1 MGIITRAQ
9 KQTLVYWPY
18 TGADLFGQPTYGT
31 PVQMTCRWEDML
43 KQVYKSDG
51 SPVFSKIE
59 LITKKRLEPKGL
71 VWKGV
76 LAKFTAALRPDNSTG
91 VHEIIAASSTPNLR
105 NTETLYE
112 AWA

>member
-1 MGIITRAQ
+1 MGVITRIQ
-9 KQTLVYWPY
+9 KQTMVYWPY

-31 PVQMTCRWEDML
+31 AAQMTCRWDDMV
-43 KQVYKSDG
+43 KQVFGTDG

-59 LITKKRLEPKGL
+59 LVTRRRLEPKGL
-71 VWKGV
+71 VWKGT
-76 LAKFTAALRPDNSTG
+76 LATFSAALRPDISTG
-91 VHEIIAASSTPNLR
+91 VHEIIAASSTPNFR